1 MADKEFKIMSI
12 WSNSFLRVK
21 KRKSYLYGNSGHKK
35 LVKLVK
41 FISLKIHKFTVKHSK
56 GTFST
61 K

>member
-35 LVKLVK
+35 LVK